1 MKKYLFLVVALLLI
15 LSLPLSGCTTEVK
28 AYSDSNQTIDIKTS
42 KEFVI
47 LIALESNPTTGYS
60 WQVSFN
66 TTALELIEQTY
77 ELGEYAKEGIVGA
90 GGTEL
95 FRFKAL
101 KSGDFQ
107 ITFDY
112 QRPWEDESVDQRI
125 FTVEVN

>member
-1 MKKYLFLVVALLLI
+1 MVMMAI
-15 LSLPLSGCTTEVK
+15 PLSGCTTEVQ
-28 AYSDSNQTIDIKTS
+28 AYSDTSQTIDIKTD

-60 WQVSFN
+60 WQASFDA
-66 TTALELIEQTY
+66 TALELVEQTY
-77 ELGEYAKEGIVGA
+77 ELGDYAKEDVVGA

-101 KSGDFQ
+101 KSGTVQ

-112 QRPWEDESVDQRI
+112 QRPWEDESIDQKT
-125 FTVEVN
+125 FTVEVK

>member
-1 MKKYLFLVVALLLI
+1 MKKHLILIVVAMAI
-15 LSLPLSGCTTEVK
+15 MAIPLSGCTTGVQ
-28 AYSDSNQTIDIKTS
+28 AYSDTSQTIDIKTN

-60 WQVSFN
+60 WQASFD
-66 TTALELIEQTY
+66 TTALELVEQTY
-77 ELGEYAKEGIVGA
+77 ELGDYAKEDVVGA

-101 KSGDFQ
+101 KSGTVQ

-112 QRPWEDESVDQRI
+112 QRPWEDESIDQKT
-125 FTVEVN
+125 FTVEVK